1 MHYRN
6 CGATNWNTNRRI
18 TNKYPKQIPK
28 QIDSLFHQFFH
39 NIEQFVTQTP
49 VDCGIPQPIFQYWI
63 ALEIAK

>member
-1 MHYRN
+1 M
-6 CGATNWNTNRRI
+6 

-49 VDCGIPQPIFQYWI
+49 VDCGIPQPILQYWI